1 MRLKRLALPNPIRFG
16 DNALRMKSIT
26 LHVIILAAFLSGC
39 GVAVKDTVVF
49 QGTSML
55 PCIHDGDRLSVER
68 FDQSKKFAASRG
80 DVIAFWY
87 PADPSKSYIKRVIGL
102 PGDTVEIREGAVFI
116 NGNKL
121 EEPYVEAERN
131 LSRTSHPPLLSK
143 NTTIMCWVI
152 TVMLPATLVSGD

>member
-1 MRLKRLALPNPIRFG
+1 
-16 DNALRMKSIT
+16 MKSAT
-26 LHVIILAAFLSGC
+26 LRVIILVTFLSGC
-39 GVAVKDTVVF
+39 SLELKDTVVF

-55 PCIHDGDRLSVER
+55 PGIRDGERLTVER
-68 FDQSKKFAASRG
+68 FNQSKKFVASRG

-87 PADPSKSYIKRVIGL
+87 PDDPSKSYIKRLIGL

-131 LSRTSHPPLLSK
+131 LAKVSKPPQFIKEHYYYVLGDNRDASSDSRFWGLVPEK
-143 NTTIMCWVI
+143 YIYARVI
-152 TVMLPATLVSGD
+152 PR